1 MAAGAAGAAGAGGAG
16 LGNGMPGA
24 GGIGIPGAGGIGMP
38 GAGGIGIGG
47 KPGGGGKLLPS
58 FFFLPSPMRAPQFT
72 WEVIC
77 P

>member
-1 MAAGAAGAAGAGGAG
+1 
-16 LGNGMPGA
+16 
-24 GGIGIPGAGGIGMP
+24 MP

-47 KPGGGGKLLPS
+47 RPGGGGKLLPS
-58 FFFLPSPMRAPQFT
+58 FFFLPSPMRAPQFR

>member
-1 MAAGAAGAAGAGGAG
+1 MALVGGGKGA
-16 LGNGMPGA
+16 PGT
-24 GGIGIPGAGGIGMP
+24 GGIGMPGAGGIGMP

-47 KPGGGGKLLPS
+47 RPGGGGKLLPS
-58 FFFLPSPMRAPQFT
+58 FFFLPSPMRAPQFR